1 MILEDVR
8 LKDISQNNNDSPY
21 YFRTRLLDVIT
32 DKGTFT
38 TPSRVNTRTEYVAR
52 SHVPLSEAL
61 DLNLAADF
69 RELTVEQTDNI
80 LSDDGEKDIKKIL
93 DLVGQFNDVTRRAI
107 FKISIFQPPKT
118 RLLTMTNE
126 EKLDFA
132 DYQADLFQI
141 SLGSGLVTYPYLA
154 LPVSEYKKFIDT
166 RIKRDEN
173 TTTIFT
179 LDMGMESQYFRE
191 MINHII
197 SKKQP
202 TIICFIHRPWID
214 TPKNHTMISKLYD
227 NEKTVF
233 FACQVAREEDTS
245 HGSNL
250 HSIGFTR
257 GFDLVALHQSRGG
270 GGDKDLSLNKIK
282 FFDPKTLE
290 INTIDNVMRN
300 PTRDVVK
307 EFNFSPHNFRD
318 EEYVSMILKGYEGAQ
333 HHDKKHEILYYL
345 ARTHEAMLS
354 PKIFAQT
361 REKIAA
367 NEMELYIKDTVLR
380 NMPML
385 RAPLVE

>member
-1 MILEDVR
+1 MCI
-8 LKDISQNNNDSPY
+8 
-21 YFRTRLLDVIT
+21 
-32 DKGTFT
+32 
-38 TPSRVNTRTEYVAR
+38 PS
-52 SHVPLSEAL
+52 
-61 DLNLAADF
+61 F
-69 RELTVEQTDNI
+69 
-80 LSDDGEKDIKKIL
+80 
-93 DLVGQFNDVTRRAI
+93 
-107 FKISIFQPPKT
+107 PPK
-118 RLLTMTNE
+118 LI
-126 EKLDFA
+126 KSV
-132 DYQADLFQI
+132 Y
-141 SLGSGLVTYPYLA
+141 GSGLNNRIRGRGLVLFP
-154 LPVSEYKKFIDT
+154 P
-166 RIKRDEN
+166 RIKG
-173 TTTIFT
+173 
-179 LDMGMESQYFRE
+179 L
-191 MINHII
+191 
-197 SKKQP
+197 
-202 TIICFIHRPWID
+202 
-214 TPKNHTMISKLYD
+214 
-227 NEKTVF
+227 
-233 FACQVAREEDTS
+233 
-245 HGSNL
+245 GSVML
-250 HSIGFTR
+250 V
-257 GFDLVALHQSRGG
+257 LVALHQSRGG